1 MRSLLSALV
10 FALARLVDL
19 TNGSAQGRVVTPVV
33 LQAPSVNVQQTHAY
47 GERCGLFKQEGLDLR
62 IVVIRPHLATATLLS
77 GEDLYAYV
85 LGQRK

>member
-1 MRSLLSALV
+1 MRSVLLIFT
-10 FALARLVDL
+10 FALGLLADFD
-19 TNGSAQGRVVTPVV
+19 GSAQERVVTPVV